1 MPATEFHHVA
11 LFYESD
17 DEFLAGTVPP
27 LRASLETGHPSLVAV
42 RECRAALLREE
53 LGEDAG
59 AVEFVDMEAVGRNPA
74 RIVPVWQEFLDGA
87 LDASPLL
94 GIGEPAWP
102 GRSEAELDECRRH
115 EALLN
120 VAFGGGRAW
129 TLLCPYDSAALDDD
143 VLAAARGT
151 HAEIVRDGGPAEV
164 VAPEGRQPGCSPFEG
179 TLPDPPADSRAL
191 RFSRDGLGG
200 VRELVSREAAEARL
214 SGGRATDLVLAV
226 SELAANS
233 VSHGGGSGT
242 LRVWREPDA
251 LCAGVRDAGR
261 IEEPLVGRRR
271 PLLAQEGGRGLWIA
285 NQLCDLVQVRSGEQG
300 TEVRLRMA
308 LD

>member
-1 MPATEFHHVA
+1 VPEPEFRHVA

-27 LRASLETGHPSLVAV
+27 LRESLEAGQPSLVAV
-42 RECRAALLREE
+42 RECKAALLREE

-59 AVEFVDMEAVGRNPA
+59 AVEFVDMEGIGRNPA

-120 VAFGGGRAW
+120 VAFDGGPAW
-129 TLLCPYDSAALDDD
+129 TLLCPYDSAELDDD

-151 HAEIVRDGGPAEV
+151 HTEIVRDGGPAEA
-164 VAPEGRQPGCSPFEG
+164 VAPGGWQPGSPFEG
-179 TLPDPPADSRAL
+179 TLPDPPTDSRVL

-200 VRELVSREAAEARL
+200 VRELVSREAAARL
-214 SGGRATDLVLAV
+214 SGERTTDLVLAV

-233 VSHGGGSGT
+233 VGHGGGSGT
-242 LRVWREPDA
+242 LWVWREPDA
-251 LCAGVRDAGR
+251 LCAEVRDAGR

-308 LD
+308 LG